1 MEHASQ
7 ELRNRRLME
16 LRNMDQDTRWL
27 TRYNEVKEFIE
38 REHRNPSKFIPEE
51 RGQYLNWIK
60 HNRKLYSAGLLK
72 EERVMK
78 FNELLVLMEENK
90 RKNQYI

>member
-1 MEHASQ
+1 MT
-7 ELRNRRLME
+7 
-16 LRNMDQDTRWL
+16 QDERWL

-51 RGQYLNWIK
+51 REQYLNWIK

-72 EERVMK
+72 EERIEK
-78 FNELLVLMEENK
+78 FKELLELGERYK
-90 RKNQYI
+90 HKNQYV